1 MSCFRP
7 RARRRSKPWPRYGG
21 LALLAVLTACGFRPL
36 YGPHAGYDSS
46 LAELA
51 SIAVSAIPDR
61 TGQILRNDLRD
72 RLSPRGTPTN
82 PRYRLAVSM
91 VKQTEGLAFEK
102 DESVTRIN
110 LTLSASYQLTEIATG
125 SILSA
130 GATRSIAAFNVVQS
144 EFANISAETDAERR
158 AALSVGENIWIRLG
172 VYFSKVND
180 ERT

>member
-1 MSCFRP
+1 
-7 RARRRSKPWPRYGG
+7 
-21 LALLAVLTACGFRPL
+21 
-36 YGPHAGYDSS
+36 
-46 LAELA
+46 
-51 SIAVSAIPDR
+51 
-61 TGQILRNDLRD
+61 
-72 RLSPRGTPTN
+72 
-82 PRYRLAVSM
+82 M

-130 GATRSIAAFNVVQS
+130 GATRSVAAFNVVQS